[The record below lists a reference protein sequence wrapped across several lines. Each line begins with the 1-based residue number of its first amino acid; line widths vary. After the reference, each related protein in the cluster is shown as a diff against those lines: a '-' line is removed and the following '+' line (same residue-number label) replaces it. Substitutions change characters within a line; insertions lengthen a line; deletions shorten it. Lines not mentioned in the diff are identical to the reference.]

1 MNVLVI
7 GANGQIGIHLVRQL
21 KAHDGHTVKAMVRK
35 KEQAE
40 AWEQEGVHAVVADLE
55 ADVGDL
61 KEVMEGSDAVVFTAG
76 SGGATGAD
84 KTLLIDLDGAVKT
97 MEAAEASGIAR
108 YVLVSAI
115 QAHNRANWNEQIR
128 HYFAAKHYAD
138 RMLERSSLNYTI
150 VRPGGLLNDP
160 GKGTIRAAT
169 DLERGS
175 IPREDVA
182 STIVAALDHPNTY
195 RKGFDLVSGD
205 DDPKAALDGLT

>member
-1 MNVLVI
+1 MNVLVV
-7 GANGQIGIHLVRQL
+7 GANGQIGTHLVKQL
-21 KAHDGHTVKAMVRK
+21 KAHDGHSVKAMVRK

-55 ADVGDL
+55 SDVGDL

-97 MEAAEASGIAR
+97 MEAAEAAGIER
-108 YVLVSAI
+108 YVMVSAI

-138 RMLERSSLNYTI
+138 RMLELSSLNYTI

-160 GKGTIRAAT
+160 GKGTVSAAT

-182 STIVAALDHPNTY
+182 ATIVAALDHPNAY
-195 RKGFDLVSGD
+195 RKGFDLVSGND
-205 DDPKAALDGLT
+205 APKAALDGLT